1 MIETLQSLRIVFSL
15 TVMLAH
21 FSYAGIEGHSTGVG
35 PMFFMLMTGVV
46 MSRSYGPKIRSGNFR
61 MRPYLLRRFFKFY
74 PLHLLCL
81 VAILLIRHKT
91 LTSTDLLSILPNAL
105 LLQSWIPD
113 ANYYFS
119 LNGVSWYLSD
129 LLLFLLFFPFIY
141 RWICKMGDKALR
153 RTAILLFAG
162 YVAYV
167 SLVQT
172 DDLNYWLY
180 IFPPVRLLDF
190 IWGMMIW
197 RYYELHPTWGRFR
210 RPTLVELLLAF
221 LLVMTIV
228 LYPLHER
235 WHVALIH
242 WIIMIPLVLVFMQGD
257 QYGGWLSRFLKTRVM
272 VWLGGLT
279 LDTYLLHDL
288 IFAILLNNAS
298 KYDVVLPYPLML
310 VACVGVVIL
319 VSWLTHRF
327 FVNPVNERLNTWCQ
341 I

>member
-1 MIETLQSLRIVFSL
+1 MIETLQSLRIMFSL

-21 FSYAGIEGHSTGVG
+21 FSYAGIEGHSSGVG

-61 MRPYLLRRFFKFY
+61 FGPYLLRRFFKFY

-81 VAILLIRHKT
+81 VAVLLIRHNT
-91 LTSTDLLSILPNAL
+91 LTSADYLSILPNAL
-105 LLQSWIPD
+105 LLHSWIPD
-113 ANYYFS
+113 EHYYFS
-119 LNGVSWYLSD
+119 MNGVSWYLSD
-129 LLLFLLFFPFIY
+129 LLLFLLLFPFLY
-141 RWICKMGDKALR
+141 KWIGKMGDKTLG
-153 RTAILLFAG
+153 RTAVLLLAAYIG
-162 YVAYV
+162 YV

-172 DDLNYWLY
+172 DNLNYWLY

-197 RYYELHPTWGRFR
+197 RCYELHPAWGRLR
-210 RPTLVELLLAF
+210 KPTVVEFLLAV
-221 LLVMTIV
+221 LVVMTIV

-242 WIIMIPLVLVFMQGD
+242 WFVLIPVVLIFMQGD
-257 QYGGWLSRFLKTRVM
+257 QYGGWLSRFLKTRTM

-279 LDTYLLHDL
+279 LDTYLLHQL
-288 IFAILLNNAS
+288 LFAILLNNAS
-298 KYDVVLPYPLML
+298 KYDVELPYPLML
-310 VACVGVVIL
+310 TACLGAVIL

-327 FVNPVNERLNTWCQ
+327 FVNPVNARLKAWCK

>member
-46 MSRSYGPKIRSGNFR
+46 MSRSYGPKMKSGNFR
-61 MRPYLLRRFFKFY
+61 FGSYLLRRFFKFY

-81 VAILLIRHKT
+81 VAVLLIRHKT
-91 LTSTDLLSILPNAL
+91 LTTADYLSILPNAL
-105 LLQSWIPD
+105 LLQSWIPIES
-113 ANYYFS
+113 YYFS
-119 LNGVSWYLSD
+119 MNGVSWYLSD
-129 LLLFLLFFPFIY
+129 LLLFLLLFPLLY
-141 RWICKMGDKALR
+141 RWIGQLTGKAL
-153 RTAILLFAG
+153 ACSALLLLTG
-162 YVAYV
+162 YVGYV
-167 SLVQT
+167 SLLQT
-172 DDLNYWLY
+172 DNLNYWLY

-190 IWGMMIW
+190 IWGMMLW
-197 RYYELHPTWGRFR
+197 RCYELHPTWGRFR
-210 RPTLVELLLAF
+210 LSTIVELLLAV
-221 LLVMTIV
+221 LVVLTIV

-242 WIIMIPLVLVFMQGD
+242 WFILIPLVLVFMQGD
-257 QYGGWLSRFLKTRVM
+257 QYGGWLSRFLKTRTM

-279 LDTYLLHDL
+279 LDTYLLHQL
-288 IFAILLNNAS
+288 LFAILLNNAS
-298 KYDVVLPYPLML
+298 KYDVELPYAVML
-310 VACVGVVIL
+310 VLCLAVVVL

-327 FVNPVNERLNTWCQ
+327 FVTPVNNRLKAWCK

>member
-1 MIETLQSLRIVFSL
+1 MIETLQSLRIVFAL

-21 FSYAGIEGHSTGVG
+21 FSYAGIEGKSTGVG

-46 MSRSYGPKIRSGNFR
+46 MSRSYGPKIRNGSFR
-61 MRPYLLRRFFKFY
+61 FGSYLLRRFFKFY

-81 VAILLIRHKT
+81 VSILLIRHNT
-91 LTSTDLLSILPNAL
+91 LTSTDYLSILPNAL

-119 LNGVSWYLSD
+119 MNGVSWYLSD
-129 LLLFLLFFPFIY
+129 LLLFLLLFPFLY
-141 RWICKMGDKALR
+141 RWIGKMGDKALG
-153 RTAILLFAG
+153 RTAILLLAG
-162 YVAYV
+162 YVGYV
-167 SLVQT
+167 SFVQT

-180 IFPPVRLLDF
+180 IFPPVRMLDF

-197 RYYELHPTWGRFR
+197 RLYELHPAWGRLR
-210 RPTLVELLLAF
+210 RPTSVELLLAV
-221 LLVMTIV
+221 LVVLTIV

-242 WIIMIPLVLVFMQGD
+242 WFVLIPVVLIFMQGD
-257 QYGGWLSRFLKTRVM
+257 QYGGWLSCFLKTRTM

-279 LDTYLLHDL
+279 LDTYLLHHL
-288 IFAILLNNAS
+288 LFAILLNNAS
-298 KYDVVLPYPLML
+298 KYDVVLPYPVML
-310 VACVGVVIL
+310 IACLGVVIL

-327 FVNPVNERLNTWCQ
+327 FVNPVNARLKAWCK

>member
-46 MSRSYGPKIRSGNFR
+46 MSRSYGPKIRNGSFR
-61 MRPYLLRRFFKFY
+61 FGSYLLRRFFKFY

-81 VAILLIRHKT
+81 VSILLIRHNT
-91 LTSTDLLSILPNAL
+91 LTSTDYLSILPNAL

-119 LNGVSWYLSD
+119 MNGVSWYLSD
-129 LLLFLLFFPFIY
+129 LLLFLLLFPFLY
-141 RWICKMGDKALR
+141 RWIGKMGDKALG
-153 RTAILLFAG
+153 RTAILFLEG
-162 YVAYV
+162 YVGYV
-167 SLVQT
+167 SFVQT

-180 IFPPVRLLDF
+180 IFPPVRMLDF

-197 RYYELHPTWGRFR
+197 RLYELHPAWGRLR
-210 RPTLVELLLAF
+210 RPTLVELLLAV
-221 LLVMTIV
+221 LVVLTIV

-242 WIIMIPLVLVFMQGD
+242 WFVLIPVVLIFMQGD
-257 QYGGWLSRFLKTRVM
+257 QYGGWLSCFLKTRTM

-279 LDTYLLHDL
+279 LDTYLLHHL
-288 IFAILLNNAS
+288 LFAILLNNAS
-298 KYDVVLPYPLML
+298 KYDVVLPYPVML
-310 VACVGVVIL
+310 IACLGVVIL
-319 VSWLTHRF
+319 ISWLTHRF
-327 FVNPVNERLNTWCQ
+327 FVNPVNACLKAWCK